1 MQKPLA
7 NQQVPQEHALKC
19 QVFQKEEKLRQIA
32 QLGQGTRDKNNFV
45 TKQHSATLLSGP
57 SLSKLIIDQQ
67 DKMSTAK
74 LTIGELEA
82 GYPLYCKA
90 LRRLLQQGRTADQI
104 QRTVCWSHLE
114 TLNRCLPGRYKTPS
128 YLMALIKRDLEQPK
142 EED

>member
-1 MQKPLA
+1 MA
-7 NQQVPQEHALKC
+7 
-19 QVFQKEEKLRQIA
+19 
-32 QLGQGTRDKNNFV
+32 
-45 TKQHSATLLSGP
+45 P
-57 SLSKLIIDQQ
+57 SLSKLIVDSQQ
-67 DKMSTAK
+67 TMATAK